1 MGCRSGPQGLIAP
14 GRGPYAA
21 LREAPHAAFAAEY
34 ALRDGRAER
43 NPVTATMYWHCRFKQ
58 VGAPPEGLGFAA
70 TVRHALESWRLN
82 APFARSYKLVRD
94 EPDEVV
100 ARLFD
105 GQNLPAADHDR
116 HYARYG
122 LACDRVEWA
131 LDPALPAE

>member
-1 MGCRSGPQGLIAP
+1 
-14 GRGPYAA
+14 
-21 LREAPHAAFAAEY
+21 
-34 ALRDGRAER
+34 
-43 NPVTATMYWHCRFKQ
+43 MYWHCRFKQ
-58 VGAPPEGLGFAA
+58 VGPHPGGLGFAA

-82 APFARSYKLVRD
+82 APFARSYKLVLD
-94 EPDEVV
+94 EADEVV

-105 GQNLPAADHDR
+105 GQNLPAEDHHR